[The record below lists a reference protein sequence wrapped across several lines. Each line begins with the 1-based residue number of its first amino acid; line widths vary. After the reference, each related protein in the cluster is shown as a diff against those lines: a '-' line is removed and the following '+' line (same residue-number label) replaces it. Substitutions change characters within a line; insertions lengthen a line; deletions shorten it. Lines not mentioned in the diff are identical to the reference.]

1 MLRIFKLL
9 NFVNRTTKIRKQMYN
24 EQLEKL
30 IEMALMDGE
39 ITEKEKQVLFKKA
52 EGMGVDLDEF
62 EMVLDARLFE
72 KKKSDTSQAAP
83 APVAPVAPASQ
94 TNKHGDINKCPACG
108 SMVPSM
114 AAVCADCGH
123 SFSNIA
129 VANSVQKLHDQLQ
142 HAESEE
148 RNRERSSAGGWMDKL
163 DQGASGDNAMEER
176 LKKRKAAIVS
186 SFPIPNTKEDII
198 EFLSMAV
205 PEAGKKPNFL
215 MRMTAAGILHKA
227 WVTKAEQVVM
237 KARFS
242 MKEDKTTLKE
252 IEFYA
257 KKLGVK

>member
-1 MLRIFKLL
+1 
-9 NFVNRTTKIRKQMYN
+9 MYN

-39 ITEKEKQVLFKKA
+39 LTEKEKQVLFKKA
-52 EGMGVDLDEF
+52 EGLGVDLDEF

-72 KKKSDTSQAAP
+72 KKKNMEKDAPAAP
-83 APVAPVAPASQ
+83 AAPKSD
-94 TNKHGDINKCPACG
+94 KHGDINKCPACG

-142 HAESEE
+142 DAESEE

-242 MKEDKTTLKE
+242 MKEDKTTLNE